1 MDFLKKYESFIFKN
15 ASQISSIESTLRSLT
30 YILPGR
36 FDDAEL
42 ASEALFSTLNLLG
55 IYHDTILTRHVASL
69 PASHRPTPSPLNR
82 YTRDWQNSSVM
93 YKRIVM
99 VLTVIQYTEV
109 LIEMG
114 VQKKWGPKYKWQ
126 VITALEAIKAAG
138 RVSLMQLTNQR
149 MIMYPVHTER
159 DVDPSTLAD
168 LAEAE
173 SSVNDS
179 HWTGTRTG
187 TTRLQLSAVQK
198 SSKSGKSSDVTEFLL
213 SKVLTPDL
221 VRKPRDLVGTLSGL
235 GAIGE
240 YLFILRP
247 LIYVLAMRKYGQ
259 KSWYPWFLSLAIELA
274 SRTSIKNF
282 LASRSGGS
290 GRGSGTPLEKD
301 EMKRRLWLLLYYVL
315 RSPFYDRFTKERLHN
330 FCESASKR
338 PLISL
343 VAGVVRDYQPLWEF
357 VYFYTAGS

>member
-1 MDFLKKYESFIFKN
+1 MDFLKKYEAFIFKN
-15 ASQISSIESTLRSLT
+15 ASQVSSIESTLRSLT

-36 FDDAEL
+36 FDDADL

-55 IYHDTILTRHVASL
+55 IYHDTILTKHVASL
-69 PASHRPTPSPLNR
+69 PATHRPTPSPLNR
-82 YTRDWQNSSVM
+82 YTRDWQSSSAS
-93 YKRIVM
+93 YKRIVLL
-99 VLTVIQYTEV
+99 LTVIQYTEV

-114 VQKKWGPKYKWQ
+114 VQKKWGQQYKWR

-138 RVSLMQLTNQR
+138 RLGLMRLTNNR
-149 MIMYPVHTER
+149 MLMHPVHTER

-173 SSVNDS
+173 LSVKES
-179 HWTGTRTG
+179 HWTGVRTG
-187 TTRLQLSAVQK
+187 STRLQLSAVQK
-198 SSKSGKSSDVTEFLL
+198 STSSGKTGKSADVTEFLL
-213 SKVLTPDL
+213 SKVLTPDV
-221 VRKPRDLVGTLSGL
+221 VRKPRDLVGMLNGL

-240 YLFILRP
+240 YMFILRP

-274 SRTSIKNF
+274 SRTSINHF
-282 LASRSGGS
+282 LA
-290 GRGSGTPLEKD
+290 GRGRGGTPLEKD

-330 FCESASKR
+330 FCESASKK

-343 VAGVVRDYQPLWEF
+343 VGGIVRDYQPLWES